1 MKKLIA
7 LILFLIVNLNCFSQP
22 NTNNQSQTKIS
33 DTTRVKLKPSTA
45 RLAIKDIVKGEG
57 CESELKLTQE
67 KLIKTEEREKEKD
80 SHIILLEEK
89 DKNNNFMLGK
99 KDEQLNVSEDLTKSL
114 HKELKAEKT
123 KTFLWK
129 VGTVV
134 GVLTTSY
141 LLIVR

>member
-1 MKKLIA
+1 
-7 LILFLIVNLNCFSQP
+7 VNLNCFSQP

>member
-1 MKKLIA
+1 M
-7 LILFLIVNLNCFSQP
+7 NLNCFSQP